1 MNTLYDSD
9 DFHLTHVLGVW
20 EEGAAAPAPEEG
32 QPPLRLA
39 RHGFELVD
47 KRTGKEVFLD
57 GAWADLFERHL
68 HDWKQNTPTQE
79 EVEETLERYAALAQT
94 PLGMH

>member
-1 MNTLYDSD
+1 MNTLYESD
-9 DFHLTHVLGVW
+9 DFQLTHVLGVW
-20 EEGAAAPAPEEG
+20 DEGASPAPEQGE
-32 QPPLRLA
+32 PAPRLA

-68 HDWKQNTPTQE
+68 HDWKRSTPTQE

-94 PLGMH
+94 PLGVH